1 MSKTTVYVVLAMLVC
16 WTAVIAAA
24 DYFVLGT
31 TVRQY
36 LSKSFTPTRCEIVSS
51 EVTPHNE
58 TLHSGVTVEYVYT
71 VNGKEY
77 RGSRYRYDD
86 DYSSIPGADVAR
98 KLQKW
103 TEHTVYYDPKNPAN
117 SVLATGVGGIDLM
130 LILFSLPVNVA
141 VIMLWNWIASWL
153 REKWR
158 MPEAGGVRIWRQ
170 NGKIRVRLA
179 GLSATAAGIY
189 ALGGAAFAAT
199 FPVVA
204 LNGLS
209 PGFQAMEETW
219 LAVLAVAA
227 AAFCWTAL
235 RNASGKFDMLI
246 DEQSQTLTLPQTAG
260 RRQSVTFPRDEIAGI
275 CLQRRVSRLSSGNFY
290 SFLPALDHREAGVGL
305 RREALSPCGWT
316 EEKARAFSQWLAGQ
330 LRLEFKGIEEEFP
343 QVTAPNLM

>member
-36 LSKSFTPTRCEIVSS
+36 LSKNFIPTRCEIVLS
-51 EVTPHNE
+51 EVTPHND
-58 TLHSGVTVEYVYT
+58 TLHSGVTVEYAYT
-71 VNGKEY
+71 VNGKDY

-86 DYSSIPGADVAR
+86 AYSSIAGADMAR
-98 KLQKW
+98 RLQKW
-103 TEHTVYYDPKNPAN
+103 TEHTAYYDPQNPAN
-117 SVLATGVGGIDLM
+117 SVLATGVAGSDLM
-130 LILFSLPVNVA
+130 LILFSVPVNVA
-141 VIMLWNWIASWL
+141 VILLWNWIVSWL
-153 REKWR
+153 REKR
-158 MPEAGGVRIWRQ
+158 RVPAAGGVRIWRQ
-170 NGKIRVRLA
+170 GGKIRVRLA
-179 GLSATAAGIY
+179 GLSATGAGIY

-204 LNGLS
+204 INGLS
-209 PGFQAMEETW
+209 PGFRAMEYTW
-219 LAVLAVAA
+219 LTVLAAAA

-235 RNASGKFDMLI
+235 RNASGKFDLLI
-246 DEQSQTLTLPQTAG
+246 DEQSQALTLPQTAG
-260 RRQSVTFPRDEIAGI
+260 RRRSITFPRGEIAGI

-290 SFLPALDHREAGVGL
+290 SFLPALDHREAGAGL

-330 LRLEFKGIEEEFP
+330 LGLEFKGVEEENP
-343 QVTAPNLM
+343 PADAVGS